1 LRVNKIL
8 EKVDVRG
15 YDSPMVELEDQLARA
30 REYQMRVLNTLECL
44 GKNVDKI
51 REVLGNFTQ
60 LIKKK

>member
-1 LRVNKIL
+1 VNKIL

-30 REYQMRVLNTLECL
+30 REYQVRVLNTIERL
-44 GKNVDKI
+44 GKNVDTI